1 MTTSLGTY
9 TSAGARAPAEVP
21 RAPDRW
27 WTLVGA
33 RLVPWVFLA
42 PALVIYGVFL
52 VGPMVTS
59 FWYSLTSWSW
69 VGKAHFIGLLNY
81 QSVFT
86 NSGTL
91 TALRNTGIW
100 AAVMVV
106 VPAAI
111 GLVLANLLRGKGWWK
126 GPAQALV
133 YLPGVL
139 PMIGVAL
146 IWGWM
151 YNPNFGFLND
161 LLSKV
166 GLGSLNIDWLGSQNT
181 ALPSLL
187 VATVWVSLGF
197 PMILYLAG
205 IQSISPDL
213 YEAARVD
220 GGSRWQVFR
229 NVTVPGLRESHVI
242 VIALETIGSL
252 QVFAMVYALTAGG
265 PGNTTQVL
273 GTWMYYNIFS
283 FHHVGYGSAV
293 GWLLAAMGLVVTIPY
308 VLWMIRDK
316 K

>member
-1 MTTSLGTY
+1 LRP
-9 TSAGARAPAEVP
+9 GAP
-21 RAPDRW
+21 RATDRW
-27 WTLVGA
+27 RALAGA
-33 RLVPWVFLA
+33 RLVPWIFLA

-52 VGPMVTS
+52 VGPMVAS
-59 FWYSLTSWSW
+59 FWYSLTSWNG
-69 VGKAHFIGLLNY
+69 VGKAHFIGLKNY

-100 AAVMVV
+100 AVVMVV
-106 VPAAI
+106 APAGI
-111 GLVLANLLRGKGWWK
+111 GLGLANLLRGRGWWK

-139 PMIGVAL
+139 PMVGVAL

-151 YNPNFGFLND
+151 YNPDFGFINS

-166 GLGSLNIDWLGSQNT
+166 GLGSLNIDWLGSQTT
-181 ALPSLL
+181 ALPALL
-187 VATVWVSLGF
+187 VATIWVSLGF

-205 IQSISPDL
+205 LQSISPDL

-220 GGSRWQVFR
+220 GCSRWQVFR
-229 NVTVPGLRESHVI
+229 NVSVPGLRESHVI

-265 PGNTTQVL
+265 PGNNTQVL
-273 GTWMYYNIFS
+273 GTWVYYNIFS
-283 FHHVGYGSAV
+283 FHQVGYGSAV
-293 GWLLAAMGLVVTIPY
+293 GWLLAAMGLLVTIPY
-308 VLWMIRDK
+308 VLWMVRDQK
-316 K
+316 